1 MLGPGLSSRP
11 GTSGHAPGAFASLL
25 LKAGEGSWVAWHFSG
40 QFEEPAP
47 ASPSQLQAHPSVS
60 SWPVVHV
67 PCLVLPELRGS
78 GWSCQHLVWALTLG
92 SGATYS
98 CCCFAN
104 AAVST
109 STNLI
114 SSFSYR
120 LLTSDHHSP
129 CPPRPRPM
137 SHWLSENQ
145 LISGHEWM
153 LPIYWS
159 SAGKLALPWESW
171 LWTFPVLVTSFAG
184 FFWRPACSGG
194 SFGVLWILCPA
205 AKL

>member
-40 QFEEPAP
+40 QFEGPAP
-47 ASPSQLQAHPSVS
+47 ASPSQLQAPPFCQLLACGPRSMS
-60 SWPVVHV
+60 RPPRAQGKW
-67 PCLVLPELRGS
+67 LVLSAFGVGS
-78 GWSCQHLVWALTLG
+78 DSFGC
-92 SGATYS
+92 GATYS
-98 CCCFAN
+98 CCCFTN

-120 LLTSDHHSP
+120 LLSSDHHSP

-145 LISGHEWM
+145 LIPGHEWM

-171 LWTFPVLVTSFAG
+171 LWTFPVLVTSFVG
-184 FFWRPACSGG
+184 FLEASLLRRQLRCFVDIVPS
-194 SFGVLWILCPA
+194 S
-205 AKL
+205 